1 LNFGGHYCFVWW
13 GCGSPCKAS
22 AIIDLENGKVYDGP
36 ASALGYDFKKN
47 STMIMINPADSTG
60 FYNDCAYCHP
70 EIWLWNEK
78 QKKLNSVYL
87 PKINTLIRPSMLLNF

>member
-1 LNFGGHYCFVWW
+1 MNFGGHYCFVWW

-78 QKKLNSVYL
+78 QKKFEQRL
-87 PKINTLIRPSMLLNF
+87 PAQN